1 MRSDSGSYPLAASLE
16 WPAEGEKQARVVL
29 FGDLDF
35 ATNRSTAIQHDGGK
49 VQLALPV
56 IAFR

>member
-1 MRSDSGSYPLAASLE
+1 MQLVGRDQLGKTCSHRLRM
-16 WPAEGEKQARVVL
+16 QH
-29 FGDLDF
+29 LDF